1 MASKKVVRK
10 DLQHF
15 WQGVRDVAGTWGLA
29 IVVLGIS
36 FVVAYQFVGPAPP
49 KTIVMLTG
57 EDDGAYQYYG
67 EQFAKYLAAEGI
79 QLELRTTAGSVENL
93 ALLDSDAD
101 VDIGFVQGGLSEYS
115 PTENVMAI
123 GSLYLEPLWLF
134 LRSDVEIDET
144 ADLADMRIAVGAEGS
159 GTRPVVLSL
168 LHAHGINS
176 QTTELLDVAPDELV
190 HAFSAND
197 IDAAFI
203 IGGPE
208 SDQIVDL
215 IDLQDVRLHSLERAD
230 AYVRR
235 FSYVSKVN
243 LPQGVLD
250 LQANRPETDISTV
263 ALTAMLAASNDLH
276 PALVDL
282 LLVAAADIH
291 GKHSLLADAGQFPT
305 PLYVDLPL
313 NENAARHFERGPP
326 FLMRYLPFWAATL
339 VDRLWVMLLPL
350 IGLAIPLAKLV
361 PPAYHWQIR
370 RRVLRLYAELERIDP
385 LLNPV
390 QDDKDLTARL
400 QRLDTLDNSSVLESV
415 PKAYKVDIY
424 KLRRDIDLIR
434 RRLGNGVR
442 SKPDIRAEQV

>member
-1 MASKKVVRK
+1 MASNKIVRK

-29 IVVLGIS
+29 IVILGIS

-57 EDDGAYQYYG
+57 EDDGAYQHYG

-134 LRSDVEIDET
+134 LRSDVEIDEM

-168 LHAHGINS
+168 LHAHGIDS

-197 IDAAFI
+197 IDAALI

-215 IDLQDVRLHSLERAD
+215 IDLQDVRLHNLERAD

-390 QDDKDLTARL
+390 QDDKDLTTRL

-415 PKAYKVDIY
+415 PKAYKVDIF

-434 RRLGNGVR
+434 RRLGDGVR
-442 SKPDIRAEQV
+442 PKPDIRAEQV

>member
-1 MASKKVVRK
+1 MASNEIEQKNPRRFR
-10 DLQHF
+10 Q
-15 WQGVRDVAGTWGLA
+15 WIRDVAGTWGLG
-29 IVVLGIS
+29 IVILGLGFI
-36 FVVAYQFVGPAPP
+36 VAYQIVGPATP
-49 KTIVMLTG
+49 KNIVMLTG
-57 EDDGAYQYYG
+57 EEGGAYQYYG
-67 EQFAKYLAAEGI
+67 EQFAKYLAREGI
-79 QLELRTTAGSVENL
+79 QVELRTTAGSVENL
-93 ALLDSDAD
+93 TLLDSDDD
-101 VDIGFVQGGLSEYS
+101 VDIGFVQGGLSNFS
-115 PTENVMAI
+115 PTENVMAL

-134 LRSDVEIDET
+134 LRSDVEIEEI
-144 ADLADMRIAVGAEGS
+144 ADLVGKRIAVGAEGS
-159 GTRPVVLSL
+159 GTRPVVLNL
-168 LHAHGINS
+168 LHAHGIDSQNS
-176 QTTELLDVAPDELV
+176 ELIVVAPDELV
-190 HAFSAND
+190 LAFSTDD

-215 IDLQDVRLHSLERAD
+215 TGLQDIRLHSLERAD

-235 FSYVSKVN
+235 YSYVSKVD
-243 LPQGVLD
+243 LPQGVLN
-250 LQANRPETDISTV
+250 LRANRPETDISTV
-263 ALTAMLAASNDLH
+263 ALTAMLAASDDLH

-326 FLMRYLPFWAATL
+326 FLMRFLPFWAATL
-339 VDRLWVMLLPL
+339 VDRLWVLLLPL

-370 RRVLRLYAELERIDP
+370 RRLLRLYAELERIDP

-390 QDDKDLTARL
+390 QDDEDLTTRL
-400 QRLDTLDNSSVLESV
+400 RRLETLDNRSVVESV
-415 PKAYKVDIY
+415 PRAYKVDIY

-434 RRLGNGVR
+434 RRLGDGTR
-442 SKPDIRAEQV
+442 PGQEMPAEKA